1 MATYTASVATFRTPG
16 RASANLTQGI
26 MSISNKYTSNSF
38 VYIRRLIVQV
48 DCTAVYTAV
57 MPQVVTSKCIMG
69 TPPGGTVLT
78 PVKFDTSANPEA
90 TIEVRGDASADGT
103 NSATSLFAGT
113 QMFPA
118 VYQQFTMRMH
128 TAVGQMIGAIDNP
141 ILPNLI
147 MDNNI
152 YTLYPGETLVVQ
164 VVAAATAGN
173 PTTNHW
179 WVEAIW
185 EEPATFA
192 ISGTVTLSGNPVS
205 GAIVFV
211 LYSDDTSGTN
221 TRLRDV
227 VTTDGSG
234 NWSSSI
240 PTGHVGSAFVQY
252 NNGGTY
258 YTAPGNPFLQ

>member
-1 MATYTASVATFRTPG
+1 MSTYTASVATFRTPG
-16 RASANLTQGI
+16 RASANLVQGI
-26 MSISNKYTSNSF
+26 MSISNKYSSNSF

-57 MPQVVTSKCIMG
+57 MPQITTSKCIMG

-78 PVKFDTSANPEA
+78 PVKFDTSTSAKS

-113 QMFPA
+113 QMMPS
-118 VYQQFTMRMH
+118 VYQQYTMRMH
-128 TAVGQMIGAIDNP
+128 TAIGQILAIDNP
-141 ILPNLI
+141 ILPNLL

-152 YTLYPGETLVVQ
+152 YTLYPGETLAVQ
-164 VVAAATAGN
+164 VVAAATAAN

-179 WVEAIW
+179 WVEAIF
-185 EEPATFA
+185 EEPSTFA
-192 ISGTVTLSGNPVS
+192 ISGTVTLSASPVT
-205 GAIVFV
+205 GAKVFV

-221 TRLRDV
+221 TRLWDV

-234 NWSSSI
+234 NWSSTI
-240 PTGHVGSAFVQY
+240 PTGKVGSAFVQY